1 MRDFLIRCPRTG
13 LMVQVSVPESTSGVK
28 PDEYEAVTCSACA
41 RTHLVNKLT
50 GKLLGEGLQ

>member
-1 MRDFLIRCPRTG
+1 
-13 LMVQVSVPESTSGVK
+13 MVQVSVPESTSGVK
-28 PDEYEAVTCSACA
+28 PDEYETVTCSACA